1 MASALTGVMTSVIN
15 KLTAL
20 LGKEY
25 MKLKGVQGEVEFMKD
40 ELSSMNALLHR
51 LAEEDQHLDLQTKE
65 WRNQVREMSYDIEDC
80 IDDFMHHLGHTGIA
94 ESAGLVHRMAQL
106 LKTLRVRHQIA
117 NQIEKLKA
125 RVEDASKRRLRD
137 VVIKLLTE
145 GEGAS
150 SQKLKVIS
158 IVGPGGLGK
167 TTLANE
173 VFRKLESQFQCRAFV
188 SLSQQP
194 DVKKIVRN
202 IYCQV
207 SQQDYGSIDI
217 WDEEKLIKAT
227 REFLTNKRYFV
238 VIDDIWSTQAWK
250 TIKCALFVNNC
261 GSRIMTT
268 TRNMAIAKSCC
279 TPDHDRVF
287 EIMPLNIDSSKS
299 LFLKRIF
306 GSKDVCI
313 PQLDE
318 VCYEILKKCGGSPLA
333 IITIASLLANKA
345 NTKEEWERVCNS
357 IGSTLQKDPDV
368 EEMRRI
374 LSLSYDD
381 LPQHLKTCLLYLS
394 IFPEDYEIERDR
406 LVKRWIAEGFI
417 TTEGGHDLKEIGDCY
432 FNDLINRSMIEPV
445 KIRCDG
451 RVCSC
456 RVHDMILDLLTC
468 KSTEENFATF
478 MGGQN
483 QKLALQG
490 KVRRL
495 SLNYYTQDHIMVP
508 STAIISHCRSLSIFG
523 YAEQKPPLSM
533 FPVLRVLD
541 IENGEDMESSYTKHI
556 RKLIQLKYLRL
567 NVRSVAELP
576 EQLGELQNL
585 QTLDLR
591 RTNIRKLPESFVR
604 LQNLTSLRVNNLE
617 LPEGIGHLH
626 ALQELTEIRI
636 SQDCLASSLL
646 ELRSL
651 TKLRFFG
658 LRWCITQAHIDYKVF
673 ADNLVSSLRKLG
685 RLNLRTICILGYYAC
700 SIEFLLD
707 SWFPSPHLLQSF
719 AMGMNYHFPRVPS
732 WIASLDNLTCLE
744 INIDLVDEKVIQ
756 ILGDLP
762 VLIFLWLTSKEAGP
776 NERLVIRSNMFVC
789 LKEFHFTCW
798 RNWEGLMFEAGAMA
812 KVEMLRVS
820 FDAGGSVLDFGIQHL
835 ASLRHLIVEIVCGG
849 ATLREVEALEDAIRH
864 SADLLPWHPAVEVR
878 TWDEEK
884 MVKEEV
890 QIMAEE
896 KIHTNS

>member
-25 MKLKGVQGEVEFMKD
+25 MKLKGVQGEVEFMID

-51 LAEEDQHLDLQTKE
+51 LAEEDQHLDVQTKE
-65 WRNQVREMSYDIEDC
+65 WRNQVREMYYDIEDC
-80 IDDFMHHLGHTGIA
+80 IDDFMHHLGHTDIA
-94 ESAGLVHRMAQL
+94 ESAGLVHRMAQH

-125 RVEDASKRRLRD
+125 RVEDASKRRLRYKLDERTFNLSTAGAIDPRLPSLYAESDGLVGIEQPRD

-207 SQQDYGSIDI
+207 SQQEYGNIDI
-217 WDEEKLIKAT
+217 WDEEKLINAT

-250 TIKCALFVNNC
+250 TIRCALFVNNC

-287 EIMPLNIDSSKS
+287 EIMPLSIDNSKS

-345 NTKEEWERVCNS
+345 NTKEEWERVRNS

-406 LVKRWIAEGFI
+406 LVERWVAEGFI
-417 TTEGGHDLKEIGDCY
+417 ITEGGHDLKEIGDCY
-432 FNDLINRSMIEPV
+432 FSDLINRSMIEPV
-445 KIRCDG
+445 KIQYNG
-451 RVCSC
+451 RVFSC

-483 QKLALQG
+483 QKLVLQG

-508 STAIISHCRSLSIFG
+508 STAIITHCRSLSIFG

-576 EQLGELQNL
+576 EKLGELQHL

-604 LQNLTSLRVNNLE
+604 ANRDQNQPGLL
-617 LPEGIGHLH
+617 GIFLVG
-626 ALQELTEIRI
+626 AKKSDE
-636 SQDCLASSLL
+636 
-646 ELRSL
+646 
-651 TKLRFFG
+651 
-658 LRWCITQAHIDYKVF
+658 AHIDYKVF

-685 RLNLRTICILGYYAC
+685 RLNLRIMCILGYYAC

-762 VLIFLWLTSKEAGP
+762 VLIFLWLISKEAGP

-864 SADLLPWHPAVEVR
+864 SADLLPCHPAVEVR

-896 KIHTNS
+896 KIQTNS